1 MKKLIDEKRKNKKN
15 KITKKNNK
23 NCKYFEK
30 YYKKCQSR
38 FIQMIF
44 SI

>member
-1 MKKLIDEKRKNKKN
+1 MKKEKIKKI
-15 KITKKNNK
+15 KLQKKNNK

-30 YYKKCQSR
+30 YYKKFQPR